1 MSMTADRARRALS
14 RLDKAILATHAVAA
28 AFFGISGFISAN
40 DPGFGDLQR
49 VVVMMLTGLWGGG
62 IVAMAVIAQLIT
74 NRWGRYALLLVGP
87 LVGIV
92 VLVGISRFG

>member
-1 MSMTADRARRALS
+1 MSMTAKQSRRPLS
-14 RLDKAILATHAVAA
+14 RLDKAILATHGAVAA
-28 AFFGISGFISAN
+28 LFGISGFISAN